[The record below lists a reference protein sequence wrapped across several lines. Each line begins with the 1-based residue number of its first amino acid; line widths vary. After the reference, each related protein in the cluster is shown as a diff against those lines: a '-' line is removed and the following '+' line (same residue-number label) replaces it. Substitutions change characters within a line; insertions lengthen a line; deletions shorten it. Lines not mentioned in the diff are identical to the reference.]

1 MQCID
6 NIYLTEVNVPS
17 TEDLYKKNKACKN
30 LMWVNGSNGHF
41 STSMN
46 TILSGINFIGS
57 KELMIIFHQFI
68 EIFEDLTGIPDNN
81 INPIHHG
88 RTITFVI

>member
-6 NIYLTEVNVPS
+6 NIYLTEANVPS
-17 TEDLYKKNKACKN
+17 TEDLYEKNKACKN

-46 TILSGINFIGS
+46 TILSGI
-57 KELMIIFHQFI
+57 IFY
-68 EIFEDLTGIPDNN
+68 
-81 INPIHHG
+81 
-88 RTITFVI
+88 RK